1 MSKHNFRLTK
11 HGLFIDDRD
20 CKTPFS
26 ETLNDILTDL
36 YDVVKLHESP
46 KSILTEKEKEY
57 LSYVIRPFRN
67 RINYICKNNNED
79 GDTEFLDVQLD
90 GNDFMAFPNFKKG
103 TMYKGMELGKG
114 YSLKELGL

>member
-57 LSYVIRPFRN
+57 LSYVIRPFRD
-67 RINYICKNNNED
+67 RVNYICKSDENMELEYINIRFD
-79 GDTEFLDVQLD
+79 VDDFVFL
-90 GNDFMAFPNFKKG
+90 PNFKKG
-103 TMYKGMELGKG
+103 TMYKGMEPN
-114 YSLKELGL
+114 KEYTIKDLGL